1 LKQET
6 YRINDAVVH
15 FVLNQHDLL
24 DFKSTSS
31 LKQPFAGR
39 LIASLLQI
47 ISISSQPA
55 FALIP

>member
-1 LKQET
+1 MMLLST
-6 YRINDAVVH
+6 LY
-15 FVLNQHDLL
+15 QHDLL

-31 LKQPFAGR
+31 LVKQPFAGR
-39 LIASLLQI
+39 HIASLLQI